1 MDINVGEIP
10 DWLEGTLI
18 RNGSG
23 VYRFGKKTV
32 NHLFDGMAVIHRF
45 EISKGRVTYQN
56 RILKSNTYLRSK
68 AADRLMVS
76 QFGTLATPDP
86 CKSTFGKYG

>member
-1 MDINVGEIP
+1 MNPGEIP

-23 VYRFGKKTV
+23 IFSFGDKKV
-32 NHLFDGMAVIHRF
+32 NHVFDGMAVIHRF
-45 EISKGRVTYQN
+45 EISKGKATYQN
-56 RILKSNTYLRSK
+56 RILNSNTYLKSK
-68 AADRLMVS
+68 AANRLMVS

-86 CKSTFGKYG
+86 CKTTLGK